1 MHFLV
6 TSSCELPCKYLHNL
20 LPITPQ
26 LTTVVFQDTKSVP
39 LASML
44 LNPLKYLSDK
54 KGKKEVARLVRDTFH
69 LSGV

>member
-1 MHFLV
+1 
-6 TSSCELPCKYLHNL
+6 
-20 LPITPQ
+20 
-26 LTTVVFQDTKSVP
+26 VVFQDTKSVP